1 MKLQKL
7 QNFLPK
13 FAYPILRK
21 TNKNGKNKTF
31 KHISTILQQRC
42 ESVAIFQLSYK
53 AIFQVIKIYI
63 QRKDNK
69 S

>member
-13 FAYPILRK
+13 FADPILRK

-31 KHISTILQQRC
+31 KHISTILQH
-42 ESVAIFQLSYK
+42 
-53 AIFQVIKIYI
+53 IKM
-63 QRKDNK
+63 
-69 S
+69 